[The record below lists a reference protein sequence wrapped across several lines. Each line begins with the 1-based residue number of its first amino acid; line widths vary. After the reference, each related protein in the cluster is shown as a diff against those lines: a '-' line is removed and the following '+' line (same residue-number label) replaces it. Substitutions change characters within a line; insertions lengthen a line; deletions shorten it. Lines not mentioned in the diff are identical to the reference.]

1 MDILTKIKSRVEE
14 LDEGD
19 DEDEPNQ
26 RAKIVI
32 VGDGAVGKTCLFI
45 TYAQGKFPEEY
56 VPTVF
61 DNYTYETTYKGEPF
75 LLHMWDTAG
84 QEDYDRL
91 RPLSYPGTE
100 VIILCFSLVSEASY
114 ESIRMRWNPEVNHYL
129 DGIPKILVG
138 TKLDM
143 REQKIKDPSLP
154 EYEEITTKEGEA
166 LAKEIKAAAYI
177 ETSPLTGKNMN
188 LVFEKA
194 IAAAMAFKGEGEP
207 KEEEKKK
214 KTKKKKP
221 ASSST
226 ASKKKEE
233 GTKERKKRRHKSEK
247 EGEGEKKTKKKST
260 KRHRD
265 ETSEERKER
274 RRKRKERKAKEAK
287 GEGEEKK
294 KRRKKKEEGG
304 EEKKKRRKKE
314 K

>member
-1 MDILTKIKSRVEE
+1 MGDEEEALIDFVEGVDWEKYVDDAEVMDILTKIKSRVEE

-207 KEEEKKK
+207 KEEKKK
-214 KTKKKKP
+214 KN
-221 ASSST
+221 
-226 ASKKKEE
+226 KKEE
-233 GTKERKKRRHKSEK
+233 TCIIYCFKEKRRRY
-247 EGEGEKKTKKKST
+247 
-260 KRHRD
+260 KR
-265 ETSEERKER
+265 T
-274 RRKRKERKAKEAK
+274 
-287 GEGEEKK
+287 
-294 KRRKKKEEGG
+294 
-304 EEKKKRRKKE
+304 
-314 K
+314 